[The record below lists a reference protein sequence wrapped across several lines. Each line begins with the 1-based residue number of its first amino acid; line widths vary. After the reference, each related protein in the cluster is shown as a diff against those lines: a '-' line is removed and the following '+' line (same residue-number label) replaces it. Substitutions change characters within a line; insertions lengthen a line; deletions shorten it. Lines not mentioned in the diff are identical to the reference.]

1 MKYTCQHVFGSRLM
15 DWWVSAA
22 CHPALALGNEA
33 VARSEDHVAAE
44 DSCQRERVD
53 YGEHVI
59 CGVAQAKVNA

>member
-1 MKYTCQHVFGSRLM
+1 
-15 DWWVSAA
+15 
-22 CHPALALGNEA
+22 LALGNEA

>member
-1 MKYTCQHVFGSRLM
+1 MNRDAIYQELKHADNVPST
-15 DWWVSAA
+15 
-22 CHPALALGNEA
+22 CHPAPSLRNEA
-33 VARSEDHVAAE
+33 VERSEDHVAAE